1 LKLIISFLI
10 LFFSI
15 TAFAAGGGSEGVP
28 VDFIKLQ
35 VINFAVFVALIAMLI
50 KFKVNPV
57 LANQKEEYIS
67 KANEAARKLE
77 ESKAK
82 RDELKK
88 KLADLKKDYDKNI
101 QEAQEQS
108 LKRKKAHIS
117 AAKEASL
124 RMNKDLE
131 HQINTM
137 KQVYWSRL
145 KENLFESS
153 VVELRKEVEE
163 KIDPV
168 AIEQLQKSFVERM
181 DVRI

>member
-1 LKLIISFLI
+1 MKFALSLLIICS
-10 LFFSI
+10 SV
-15 TAFAAGGGSEGVP
+15 TAFAAGGGEGIP
-28 VDFIKLQ
+28 VGFIKLQ
-35 VINFAVFVALIAMLI
+35 VINFAVFVALIAILI

-57 LANQKEEYIS
+57 LAAQKEDYIS
-67 KANEAARKLE
+67 KANEAARILE
-77 ESKAK
+77 ESKNE

-88 KLADLKKDYDKNI
+88 KLSDMKKDFDRNLK
-101 QEAQEQS
+101 EAEKLAKQ
-108 LKRKKAHIS
+108 KHDAHVK
-117 AAKEASL
+117 AAKEASQ

-131 HQINTM
+131 HQISTM

-153 VVELRKEVEE
+153 VVELKKEVEE
-163 KIDPV
+163 NIDPI